1 MRVQS
6 YNIYL
11 VPANFFLKIFSK
23 CAFFCNFALFFSIF
37 DKMEVKTRAIVLQTI
52 KYGDA
57 QLIVDFFTE
66 KLGRLSFMVRIPK
79 SSKGRLKRQL
89 FQPLMLLQLEFDYR
103 PKSNLQRI
111 REASI
116 GYAFIDIP
124 FSPYKLAISMF
135 LAELLS
141 YTTKNEQANASL
153 YLFIQDS
160 IKWLDRVE
168 GSFSNFHIVF
178 MIRLTFFL
186 GFSPNIESGMNGDY
200 FDLVDGCFVPYV
212 PTHVHYLNREDSL
225 RLVALLRLEYKTMHL
240 YTMSRMERNR
250 CVEVILEYFKLHV
263 PGFPEMR
270 SFSVLKELFA

>member
-1 MRVQS
+1 MR
-6 YNIYL
+6 
-11 VPANFFLKIFSK
+11 
-23 CAFFCNFALFFSIF
+23 FFCNFALFFSIF

-153 YLFIQDS
+153 YLFMQDS
-160 IKWLDRVE
+160 IEWLDRVE
-168 GSFSNFHIVF
+168 GSFSNFHVVF

-186 GFSPNIESGMNGDY
+186 GFSPNIESGMSGDY
-200 FDLVDGCFVPYV
+200 FDLVDGCLYPMF
-212 PTHVHYLNREDSL
+212 L
-225 RLVALLRLEYKTMHL
+225 RTY
-240 YTMSRMERNR
+240 
-250 CVEVILEYFKLHV
+250 II
-263 PGFPEMR
+263 
-270 SFSVLKELFA
+270 

>member
-1 MRVQS
+1 M
-6 YNIYL
+6 
-11 VPANFFLKIFSK
+11 
-23 CAFFCNFALFFSIF
+23 
-37 DKMEVKTRAIVLQTI
+37 LQTI

-141 YTTKNEQANASL
+141 YTTKMSKPMPRYISL
-153 YLFIQDS
+153 CRIVLNGWIEWRGVFPTFI
-160 IKWLDRVE
+160 L
-168 GSFSNFHIVF
+168 
-178 MIRLTFFL
+178 
-186 GFSPNIESGMNGDY
+186 
-200 FDLVDGCFVPYV
+200 
-212 PTHVHYLNREDSL
+212 SL
-225 RLVALLRLEYKTMHL
+225 
-240 YTMSRMERNR
+240 
-250 CVEVILEYFKLHV
+250 
-263 PGFPEMR
+263 
-270 SFSVLKELFA
+270 

>member
-1 MRVQS
+1 M
-6 YNIYL
+6 
-11 VPANFFLKIFSK
+11 
-23 CAFFCNFALFFSIF
+23 
-37 DKMEVKTRAIVLQTI
+37 LQTI

-79 SSKGRLKRQL
+79 SSKSRLKRQL
-89 FQPLMLLQLEFDYR
+89 FQPMMILHLEFDYR

-111 REASI
+111 KEASI

-124 FSPYKLAISMF
+124 FSPYKLGISMF
-135 LAELLS
+135 LAELLA
-141 YTTKNEQANASL
+141 YTTRNEQANASL
-153 YLFIQDS
+153 YLFMQDS
-160 IKWLDRVE
+160 IEWLDRVE

-178 MIRLTFFL
+178 MIRLTSFL

>member
-1 MRVQS
+1 
-6 YNIYL
+6 
-11 VPANFFLKIFSK
+11 
-23 CAFFCNFALFFSIF
+23 
-37 DKMEVKTRAIVLQTI
+37 MEVKTRAIVLQTI

-153 YLFIQDS
+153 YLFMQDS
-160 IKWLDRVE
+160 IEWLDRME

-186 GFSPNIESGMNGDY
+186 GFSPNIESGMSGDY